1 MKPEHIYI
9 YIYIKI
15 INWLNNEV
23 TQPLKFRTKNQV
35 EINDDVHV
43 TYNIISQIK
52 FKTTTLNSSLWDYS
66 DACLLFKG
74 TTTVAGQGVDS
85 ADNNDKQVMFKNC
98 TVQRLYKQ
106 NKQHPS
112 R

>member
-1 MKPEHIYI
+1 M
-9 YIYIKI
+9 
-15 INWLNNEV
+15 
-23 TQPLKFRTKNQV
+23 
-35 EINDDVHV
+35 
-43 TYNIISQIK
+43 
-52 FKTTTLNSSLWDYS
+52 NSSLWDYS

-106 NKQHPS
+106 NNTQVDNTKDLPLVMPVYNLM
-112 R
+112 

>member
-1 MKPEHIYI
+1 M
-9 YIYIKI
+9 
-15 INWLNNEV
+15 
-23 TQPLKFRTKNQV
+23 
-35 EINDDVHV
+35 
-43 TYNIISQIK
+43 
-52 FKTTTLNSSLWDYS
+52 NSSLWDYS

-74 TTTVAGQGVDS
+74 TTTFAGQGVDS

-106 NKQHPS
+106 NKQYPS